1 MICGTVALL
10 ALGAFAKAD
19 APAHTE
25 STITAPEVEVR
36 SGPSPKFY
44 PTTKLHQG
52 DRVRIVEHKEGDWL
66 AIEPPAGSFSW
77 INQRMIDFKEG
88 SPTALVMA
96 SDTPVLIGSTLT
108 NEEPSV
114 QALVKL
120 QRGTQ
125 LVILSRRMAYKS
137 DSSAWLPIQP
147 TPQEVRYIPASAVAQ
162 SAPVQSTSSAAPA
175 AAAGTDP
182 MLTQAEQAEKAGN
195 KAEAE
200 RLYTQL
206 AQQTKDQ
213 NIAILCYNRIHFL
226 REGNAGY
233 NTVNNQP
240 RPNSAYGSS
249 SQYTYFREGQPPP
262 GSQPPAAGNAVAA
275 PRWSE
280 PGWLRRAAFQIDCKP
295 TYALESSQAQL
306 RLYVTAQPGV
316 NLEPYV
322 NRTVNLYGPMWY
334 SGEVKTNYMT
344 VSQVVPVP

>member
-1 MICGTVALL
+1 MRPGRMICGTVALL

-162 SAPVQSTSSAAPA
+162 PLSS
-175 AAAGTDP
+175 
-182 MLTQAEQAEKAGN
+182 
-195 KAEAE
+195 
-200 RLYTQL
+200 
-206 AQQTKDQ
+206 
-213 NIAILCYNRIHFL
+213 
-226 REGNAGY
+226 
-233 NTVNNQP
+233 
-240 RPNSAYGSS
+240 
-249 SQYTYFREGQPPP
+249 
-262 GSQPPAAGNAVAA
+262 
-275 PRWSE
+275 
-280 PGWLRRAAFQIDCKP
+280 
-295 TYALESSQAQL
+295 LED
-306 RLYVTAQPGV
+306 
-316 NLEPYV
+316 
-322 NRTVNLYGPMWY
+322 
-334 SGEVKTNYMT
+334 
-344 VSQVVPVP
+344 